1 MAATIG
7 GRRTSVVLATTH
19 TFALTRSRAV
29 SIFLITSKGGECVVL
44 LHNLWLVRIIVQPSS
59 LLGLPFFHCALL
71 WLLGRRWSFRR
82 WFSSVPSVSMAISGV
97 QFTSSLRLLRW
108 MIGAVPRVTIPW
120 VLSRWLR
127 RVSAIVLISLLLW
140 RSLHSATIWRMM
152 STSVWGLL
160 LIPWVVLSIVRSV
173 IFLAALGIALVRLAI
188 SVGLLR
194 IGILSEVLWWR
205 LLGRI
210 ALVILLMPVAVGCA
224 VVVVVLAILL
234 IYIVSVVFI
243 SSMLLL
249 WVPIALAVRLI
260 VVVILLLRRIA
271 SILWVHRSLLVLIV
285 VVLARSAVL
294 GSLIIGH
301 AARAMAVGIARD
313 CVKEVGL

>member
-1 MAATIG
+1 VAATIR

-19 TFALTRSRAV
+19 TFALTRSRTI

-44 LHNLWLVRIIVQPSS
+44 LHNLWLVRSIVQFSP

-71 WLLGRRWSFRR
+71 WLLRRRWSFHR
-82 WFSSVPSVSMAISGV
+82 WFSSVPSVPMAISGI
-97 QFTSSLRLLRW
+97 QFTSSLRLRW
-108 MIGAVPRVTIPW
+108 VVGAIPGMTIPW

-127 RVSAIVLISLLLW
+127 RVSSVVLISLLR
-140 RSLHSATIWRMM
+140 RSLHSLTIWRMM
-152 STSVWGLL
+152 STSVWFL
-160 LIPWVVLSIVRSV
+160 LISWIVLSIMRSV
-173 IFLAALGIALVRLAI
+173 IFLAALGIALVRLSV

-194 IGILSEVLWWR
+194 IGVLSIVLWWR
-205 LLGRI
+205 LLLGRV
-210 ALVILLMPVAVGCA
+210 ALVILLMPVAVGYTL
-224 VVVVVLAILL
+224 VIVVLTILL
-234 IYIVSVVFI
+234 ICIVCVVFI

-271 SILWVHRSLLVLIV
+271 SVLWVHRGLLVPIIV
-285 VVLARSAVL
+285 FLARSAVL

-301 AARAMAVGIARD
+301 AARAMAVCRGRA
-313 CVKEVGL
+313 